1 MGRPPRCQLRRL
13 AVLSALVALPALAA
27 DVRVDGS
34 YRFRVNLNSN
44 YLLDPTTPLGQT
56 TWIEHRLR
64 LTPKIVEE
72 GQIEI
77 QASFDILSGL
87 LAGDLAPGFQH
98 LGYTERSERNGTRAQ
113 GFDFRHLF
121 AKLRLPVGV
130 FEIGQMSSDWGMG
143 VLTQGGNQEEGPDF
157 GDIRFGDIVD
167 RALFAFRPL
176 TFLGPRSRLARTV
189 ALAVAGDII
198 YRDRYASLV
207 TTTGSN
213 GFAWGD
219 TAWRI
224 LSALVWDPSA
234 DSRAGLYVA
243 RRIQDYAAAGG
254 DLHTWTIDFH
264 ARTLFPLESVGGI
277 VSLEAE
283 GLTLWGETSH
293 GANLNSFSSAKVSQQ
308 GAAGRAL
315 YSRGRIE
322 AEVEGGYASGD
333 ANPFDGNA
341 TAFQFNRDYKVGM
354 VLFDEVMLFQSQNA
368 AQRIADPRLAGRPP
382 IGVDLLPTEGAVTNA
397 IYVKPTLRYNP
408 PIFGSRFRLVG
419 SALFAWAAQLPTD
432 PYQSMVTSAPRN
444 VFGATP
450 GKDYGVELDA
460 SIAYRL
466 RLADP
471 FGLEIGAQG
480 GHLFPGSAFLRPNGT
495 TMAGATAA
503 KLRATLTF

>member
-1 MGRPPRCQLRRL
+1 MRRVVVL
-13 AVLSALVALPALAA
+13 AAVAAFAAGPALAA

-44 YLLDPTTPLGQT
+44 YLLDPTTPLGQK

-121 AKLRLPVGV
+121 AKLRLPVGI

-224 LSALVWDPSA
+224 LSALVWDPSP
-234 DSRAGLYVA
+234 DSRAGLYVS

-264 ARTLFPLESVGGI
+264 ARTLFPLESIGGI
-277 VSLEAE
+277 VSLETEA
-283 GLTLWGETSH
+283 LTIWGETSH
-293 GANLNSFSSAKVSQQ
+293 GANLNSFTSAKVAQQ
-308 GAAGRAL
+308 GASARAL
-315 YSRGRIE
+315 LSRGRIE

-333 ANPFDGNA
+333 ANPFDGNV

-368 AQRIADPRLAGRPP
+368 AQRLADPRLSGRPP
-382 IGVDLLPTEGAVTNA
+382 IGIDLLPTEGAVTNA

-408 PIFGSRFRLVG
+408 PLFGSRFRLVG
-419 SALFAWAAQLPTD
+419 SAVFAWAAQLPTD

-450 GKDYGVELDA
+450 GKDYGVEVDA
-460 SIAYRL
+460 SIAYRMK
-466 RLADP
+466 LAEP
-471 FGLEIGAQG
+471 FGLELGAQG

-503 KLRATLTF
+503 KLRATLSF